1 MSPLLRPAGAG
12 RHPPVADERGSTS
25 IQMVMLMPALF
36 AIMFLGLQGAL
47 YYYASNVAG
56 AAAHEGASAASAYQN
71 RESQGV
77 GPRAASDALEQSH
90 GSLQDWEVA
99 MTTTADTVTVTV
111 TGHPLS
117 VLPGLELRVARSA
130 TLPWERV
137 S

>member
-1 MSPLLRPAGAG
+1 MAGAG
-12 RHPPVADERGSTS
+12 EGVTPGRP
-25 IQMVMLMPALF
+25 PALF
-36 AIMFLGLQGAL
+36 PLF
-47 YYYASNVAG
+47 AG
-56 AAAHEGASAASAYQN
+56 IETLP
-71 RESQGV
+71 GV

>member
-1 MSPLLRPAGAG
+1 MSRLRLAVAG
-12 RHPPVADERGSTS
+12 RHPPGGGERGSTS

-36 AIMFLGLQGAL
+36 AVMFLGLQGAL

-56 AAAHEGASAASAYQN
+56 NAAHEGASAASAYQN
-71 RESQGV
+71 REDQGV
-77 GPRAASDALEQSH
+77 GQAAASAALDQSH
-90 GSLQDWEVA
+90 GSLQDWQVA
-99 MTTTADTVTVTV
+99 TTATLDAVTVTV

>member
-1 MSPLLRPAGAG
+1 VTPRLVVGG
-12 RHPPVADERGSTS
+12 RHPPRGGERGSTS

-36 AIMFLGLQGAL
+36 AVMFLGLQGAL

-56 AAAHEGASAASAYQN
+56 NAAHEGASAASAYQN
-71 RESQGV
+71 RENQGI
-77 GPRAASDALEQSH
+77 GRQAASDALAQSH
-90 GSLQDWEVA
+90 GSLQNWQVA
-99 MTTTADTVTVTV
+99 TTATVDAVTVTV

>member
-1 MSPLLRPAGAG
+1 MTPRLAVGG
-12 RHPPVADERGSTS
+12 RHPPGGGERGSTS

-36 AIMFLGLQGAL
+36 AVMFLGLQGAL

-56 AAAHEGASAASAYQN
+56 NAAHEGASAASAYQN
-71 RESQGV
+71 RDNQGI
-77 GPRAASDALEQSH
+77 GRQAASDALAQSH
-90 GSLQDWEVA
+90 GSLQDWQVA
-99 MTTTADTVTVTV
+99 MSATGDAVTVTV

-117 VLPGLELRVARSA
+117 VLPGLELRLARSA

>member
-1 MSPLLRPAGAG
+1 MSRPRLAVSG
-12 RHPPVADERGSTS
+12 RHPPQGGERGSTS

-36 AIMFLGLQGAL
+36 AVMFLGLQGAL

-56 AAAHEGASAASAYQN
+56 NAAHEGASAASAYQN
-71 RESQGV
+71 RDNQGI
-77 GPRAASDALEQSH
+77 GPQAASDALAQSH
-90 GSLQDWEVA
+90 GSLQDWQVA
-99 MTTTADTVTVTV
+99 TTATLDAVTVTV

>member
-1 MSPLLRPAGAG
+1 MRSRLPLAVGG
-12 RHPPVADERGSTS
+12 RHPPVGGERGSTS

-90 GSLQDWEVA
+90 GSLQDWQVA
-99 MTTTADTVTVTV
+99 MTTTADAVTVTV